1 MKIFI
6 TNIEDKGE
14 QDALLDGTCDHCFEW
29 GYYTQY
35 LVSFCMLMSDG
46 TVYDIVH
53 DGVVDYDY
61 DEDGTSDLYGY
72 TQTGPIKNVL
82 KFVSDIKTINFPDI
96 EFFEDYKEFQ
106 EVCRSDKAVIPEYI
120 GSQKDKYERD
130 DATRSKLWSFL
141 MEVIRLYANDGVNG
155 INKYIEE
162 LITRKGWKSSRI
174 TLTSR

>member
-14 QDALLDGTCDHCFEW
+14 QDALLDGTCDICFEW

-35 LVSFCMLMSDG
+35 LVSFCMIMSDG
-46 TVYDIVH
+46 TVYDIAH
-53 DGVVDYDY
+53 DGVVDYNY

-96 EFFEDYKEFQ
+96 EFFESYE
-106 EVCRSDKAVIPEYI
+106 EYREAWRSDRMVIPLYI
-120 GSQKDKYERD
+120 SSQKNKYERD
-130 DATRSKLWSFL
+130 DAIRNKLGSFL
-141 MEVIRLYANDGVNG
+141 MEVIKNYADDGVDG
-155 INKYIEE
+155 IVKYVETITPGKVNKA
-162 LITRKGWKSSRI
+162 
-174 TLTSR
+174 